1 MTLLSSNY
9 CCAHFADGEMESL
22 IGLNSC
28 KVAGLTAE
36 PELLASPQTHL
47 KSTRYLAG
55 ELEAGH
61 RAGVTM
67 AP

>member
-9 CCAHFADGEMESL
+9 YCAHFADGDMESL

-28 KVAGLTAE
+28 KAAGLTAE
-36 PELLASPQTHL
+36 PELLAPPQTHL
-47 KSTRYLAG
+47 KRYLAG

-61 RAGVTM
+61 GAGVTM